1 MRYLMPALGAAIA
14 LAGGDK
20 LAGNRGYARLFRHL
34 GWSDDTR
41 RLVAGMEVVGGVLMM
56 PAATRRVGG
65 VLVAS
70 ASAVMLA
77 SEVQHGD
84 ARLAAPRGLVLL
96 AGLAALFAARRPAK
110 VR

>member
-1 MRYLMPALGAAIA
+1 MLEA
-14 LAGGDK
+14 
-20 LAGNRGYARLFRHL
+20 
-34 GWSDDTR
+34 
-41 RLVAGMEVVGGVLMM
+41 VGGVLMM

-96 AGLAALFAARRPAK
+96 AGLAALFAARRRGQGPVGARA
-110 VR
+110 VAMAVGLL